1 VTTAEGTSIMRYR
14 VEGRLLEICTCKILC
29 PCWVGEDPD
38 GGTCDSSMA
47 WRIDAGTIEGIDVS
61 GRTIA
66 LSIHMP
72 GNVLK
77 GRWRTVVYIDDQSTP
92 EQYDAILKVWTGK
105 LGGAIADLA
114 GLIGEVIA
122 VERAPIDFAV
132 VEGRGTLT
140 VGQDVVAEMAPF
152 QSAAARAT
160 ALHDAVF
167 TTIPGSPAY
176 VGRADHFW
184 RDNRRHGL
192 AKVDLEGHNAIQG
205 VFVFEG

>member
-1 VTTAEGTSIMRYR
+1 MNYR

-29 PCWVGEDPD
+29 PCWVGGDPD

-77 GRWRTVVYIDDQSTP
+77 GRWRAVVYIDDQSTL
-92 EQYDAILKVWTGK
+92 EQYDAILKVWTGQ
-105 LGGAIADLA
+105 LGGAIADLV
-114 GLIGEVIA
+114 GLISEVIT
-122 VERAPIDFAV
+122 VERVPIDFAV

-140 VGQDVVAEMAPF
+140 VGQDVVAELAPF
-152 QSAAARAT
+152 QGTTARPT
-160 ALHDAVF
+160 TLHDAVF
-167 TTIPGSPAY
+167 STIPGSPAF
-176 VGRADHFW
+176 VGKADHFW

-205 VFVFEG
+205 AFVFEG